1 MIIVDGTALRDAHR
15 NRIARRERLLDRTIE
30 LLVQVRLRVLWK
42 SLVSSGHDLTP
53 VRTSEEVGHGRAA
66 QLLNPTPGRKV
77 NGPLLHSF
85 QVAPDAPPL
94 THPENRYRAFVFSAL
109 VRSYLRPHRSS
120 EERSPPRAANV
131 CAISFACS
139 SSGTRRMTSTRL
151 SAIRAARL
159 AASAP
164 PAAIRSSTMSPI
176 AQCRHSSAS
185 SSSGVGRLPSGVAL
199 ISAGRFFGMPRSFA
213 EVLAS
218 MADHGP
224 IDLLPRSEAPLDMT
238 R

>member
-151 SAIRAARL
+151 SAIRAARFAVQAL
-159 AASAP
+159 VRIVFKWS
-164 PAAIRSSTMSPI
+164 RGVTL
-176 AQCRHSSAS
+176 RHGSHFS
-185 SSSGVGRLPSGVAL
+185 
-199 ISAGRFFGMPRSFA
+199 RSFRLNIFS
-213 EVLAS
+213 VCLARS
-218 MADHGP
+218 RREYSHQYPTTGP
-224 IDLLPRSEAPLDMT
+224 
-238 R
+238 